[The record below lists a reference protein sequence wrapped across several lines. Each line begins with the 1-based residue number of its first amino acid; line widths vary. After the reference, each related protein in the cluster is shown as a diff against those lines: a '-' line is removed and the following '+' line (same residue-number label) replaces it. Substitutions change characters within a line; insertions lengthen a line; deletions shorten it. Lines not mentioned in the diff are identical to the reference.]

1 MTRHQWGGS
10 YIDCLELEEGD
21 ALSGSHQGQC
31 DDDIASLR
39 REPYVAAQLNALDP
53 DRVRRELK
61 EYGAWEPEELADHD
75 ANLSRLLWC
84 ACCDIRE
91 EVNQTEA

>member
-1 MTRHQWGGS
+1 MTRHQWNGNYS
-10 YIDCLELEEGD
+10 NYLELEESD
-21 ALSGSHQGQC
+21 ALSGSHQGRC
-31 DDDIASLR
+31 DDDIAALR
-39 REPYVAAQLNALDP
+39 AEPYIAAQLNALDP
-53 DRVRRELK
+53 DRVRREQK

-91 EVNQTEA
+91 EVN